1 MAFLII
7 ESGPESGRRVDLGG
21 ALVIGRQSRSGLTIQ
36 DPKASREHTRLEPAA
51 GAWAVVDLE
60 SRNGTMLNGRKIQ
73 REFLSAG
80 DRITIGQTVLRF
92 ELADATPSAT
102 TRPMPEPGAAGGM
115 RPATTPLMRT
125 SPVAPPEPAPP
136 PAVPIPPPAAR
147 PPAAAADPDR
157 GPKLRYQD
165 KGGGVGVFTILA
177 CVAILVGLVFAA
189 RWIAQRTITKVMNE
203 RKAEQPK

>member
-7 ESGPESGRRVDLGG
+7 ESGPEAGRRVDLGG

-73 REFLSAG
+73 REFLAAG

-102 TRPMPEPGAAGGM
+102 TRPMPEPGVAGAA
-115 RPATTPLMRT
+115 RPATTPILRT
-125 SPVAPPEPAPP
+125 SPVAPPPPP
-136 PAVPIPPPAAR
+136 PAVPIPPPPAR
-147 PPAAAADPDR
+147 PAPVAEADKA
-157 GPKLRYQD
+157 PKLRYQD
-165 KGGGVGVFTILA
+165 KGQGVGVVTVLA
-177 CVAILVGLVFAA
+177 CLAILVGLVFAA

-203 RKAEQPK
+203 RKAEQAK